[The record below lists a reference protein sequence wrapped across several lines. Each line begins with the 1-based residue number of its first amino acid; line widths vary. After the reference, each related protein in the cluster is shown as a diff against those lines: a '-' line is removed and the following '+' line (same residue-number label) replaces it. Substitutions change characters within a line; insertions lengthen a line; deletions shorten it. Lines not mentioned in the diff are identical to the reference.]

1 MQPYDQQADLL
12 FRLVQSQGAGV
23 IHLPYT
29 AEFEELCAAL
39 LGRQPSTE
47 EKHEIWERAIAIQR
61 RDADTPEAAAPP
73 PQPEPAP
80 ASSAEAAVLPSFSP
94 EVSEPPPSALG
105 FPGSLFG
112 DESVL
117 LQQPWTLPVE
127 KPLPPELQQER
138 DRMLAGVAN
147 AELGKME
154 QRVAYLLAR
163 FPETRDSDIA
173 LCIRYWRRFQADVL
187 ERWDPLDLEV
197 LFELDRLETIGRIRR
212 HIQHALRLYRGMEET
227 AEFRDLFQ
235 QQLHEYLAAHKGTL
249 PEVRFYLDET
259 GNEGDKAYVGVGG
272 LCVMNWKQY
281 HKYYAA
287 IAKWRTEQKWPETIH
302 FSETG
307 SDRLDRAI
315 RLLAE
320 LSARRS
326 GLLFLGY
333 AMNSRGRTHQDLFS
347 LFIQLVIDSLHVL
360 KRDGCLDAPRSLR
373 VIKEADTG
381 FDNVFLAKMNKQLSD
396 LVGLEFPGQLIVQPI
411 ESLPK
416 GREVFLECAD
426 LIAGGMQ
433 RRALYRGRNPKDKLA
448 EAVFN
453 VTGFDD
459 PSDNGVVFKLHQ

>member
-1 MQPYDQQADLL
+1 M
-12 FRLVQSQGAGV
+12 
-23 IHLPYT
+23 
-29 AEFEELCAAL
+29 
-39 LGRQPSTE
+39 
-47 EKHEIWERAIAIQR
+47 
-61 RDADTPEAAAPP
+61 
-73 PQPEPAP
+73 
-80 ASSAEAAVLPSFSP
+80 
-94 EVSEPPPSALG
+94 
-105 FPGSLFG
+105 
-112 DESVL
+112 
-117 LQQPWTLPVE
+117 
-127 KPLPPELQQER
+127 
-138 DRMLAGVAN
+138 
-147 AELGKME
+147 
-154 QRVAYLLAR
+154 
-163 FPETRDSDIA
+163 
-173 LCIRYWRRFQADVL
+173 
-187 ERWDPLDLEV
+187 
-197 LFELDRLETIGRIRR
+197 
-212 HIQHALRLYRGMEET
+212 
-227 AEFRDLFQ
+227 
-235 QQLHEYLAAHKGTL
+235 
-249 PEVRFYLDET
+249 
-259 GNEGDKAYVGVGG
+259 
-272 LCVMNWKQY
+272 
-281 HKYYAA
+281 
-287 IAKWRTEQKWPETIH
+287 
-302 FSETG
+302 G

-373 VIKEADTG
+373 VIKEADAG

-459 PSDNGVVFKLHQ
+459 PADNGVVFKLHR